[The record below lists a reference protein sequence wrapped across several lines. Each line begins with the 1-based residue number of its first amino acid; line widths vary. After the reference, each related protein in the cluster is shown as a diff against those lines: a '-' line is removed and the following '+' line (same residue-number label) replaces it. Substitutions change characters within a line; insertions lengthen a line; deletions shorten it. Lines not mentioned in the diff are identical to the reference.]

1 MSELY
6 ANKVCLSPMVRAGT
20 LPLRLVSLRY
30 GADLVYGEEI
40 VDKRI
45 ISAVRV
51 PNEILKSVDFISRN
65 GDSVV
70 FRTCPEETE
79 KVIFQIG
86 TADAVLA
93 LKAAEAVARDVAA
106 VDINMGCPKHFS
118 VQGGMGAALLRKPEI
133 ACDRLLSMAVKIIK
147 TLRRNLTIPVSCKIR
162 LLPNMKDT
170 IDTAK
175 RLEDAGAHA
184 VGVHMRQIDERP
196 RDKASWE
203 KLAPIVSAL
212 SVPVLA
218 NGDIFMHEDIDKL
231 REISGVSSFLIA
243 RGALAN
249 PSIFRKEGRLPVD
262 QMVRDYLLAAA
273 EVDNVF
279 QNTKYNV
286 MRMIP
291 SCLEDAYARGNH
303 YAYAK
308 DSQVVTVPE
317 LAATKSGLQMYS
329 LWGLHNNYNQYQ
341 DQFRAKAVA
350 LKKHSYPDEQT
361 FETLVAVPGAHAL
374 YAEALQAEGTPKA
387 YNNCMKKPELFCEA
401 CKIQLL
407 SEQDVKLHYKGRKHK
422 NVLRRQ
428 TSATIFKFVAKAQLE
443 QQPTANDTA
452 NNAGSRLIES
462 GKSASDH
469 RKYDGE
475 DERDIKRL
483 KA

>member
-51 PNEILKSVDFISRN
+51 PNEILNSVDFISRN

-133 ACDRLLSMAVKIIK
+133 ACDIIK

-262 QMVRDYLLAAA
+262 QVVRDYLLAAA

-303 YAYAK
+303 YGYAK

-428 TSATIFKFVAKAQLE
+428 TSATISKFVAKAQLE